1 MDIITV
7 CGELVVKSAL
17 MSRPRTVARERMH
30 VQTDGLGTTT
40 TS

>member
-17 MSRPRTVARERMH
+17 MSHPRTVAGEDACADRRIRGH
-30 VQTDGLGTTT
+30 YD
-40 TS
+40 